1 MAEQTDKLIH
11 AFSALADLG
20 AEIAESRD
28 FEEMVRSTLHVVLGA
43 LGLRRGL
50 VAEYER
56 DAALLRFV
64 AAWGMGD
71 DAPVSAPFDVGR
83 AEMLTAGNGLLS
95 LSEAQTRPALQ
106 QQLGADLTTTL
117 VGLRVTLVAPLVV
130 HGELVGL

>member
-20 AEIAESRD
+20 AEITESRD

-43 LGLRRGL
+43 VGLRRGL
-50 VAEYER
+50 VAEYEH
-56 DAALLRFV
+56 DTEQLRFV

-71 DAPVSAPFDVGR
+71 DAPAFAPFDAGR
-83 AEMLTAGNGLLS
+83 AKMLCAGNGLLS

-106 QQLGADLTTTL
+106 QQLGADLTATL
-117 VGLRVTLVAPLVV
+117 LGLRVALVA
-130 HGELVGL
+130 